1 MDFVGPVIG
10 ERAMYDVANVQK
22 VVEALKETEAES
34 EANRRLSARA
44 VELLH
49 QAGVTRIVAPA
60 AYGGYELPV
69 RALVEAERVIAHG
82 STAASW
88 VLMVCAAHTFIAG
101 RMPRRGQDEIFGGH
115 PGMLIPGVP
124 SLRGTCQRTK
134 GGYVLNG
141 RWPYASGADHG
152 DWVLVG
158 CKGIR
163 NDAGETCPSQIVVM
177 PKKDVVIDDTWFTL
191 GMRGTGSKDI
201 VLDNTFIPERYA
213 VAMIEAQLGTV
224 PGIDSALYR
233 LPIRP
238 ALATML
244 LGTIVGMAERT
255 LRAFIERT
263 RDRRDVYTGTLKA
276 DSAGMQRRV
285 AEASV
290 EISCAWALTQQ
301 NCDLLEDAMRR
312 DPPMP
317 AAKRA
322 QVRWN
327 AAYATDLCRRASNRL
342 FEGAGA
348 GAAHDSHAMQIFF
361 RDMNTASHHAMLDY
375 DTNVEIQGK
384 MLLGVELND
393 AWV

>member
-1 MDFVGPVIG
+1 MPPSNPADTAS
-10 ERAMYDVANVQK
+10 RAQEI
-22 VVEALKETEAES
+22 VEALKQTEAES
-34 EANRRLSARA
+34 ESARVLSARA

-49 QAGVTRIVAPA
+49 QCGSTRIVSPA
-60 AYGGYELPV
+60 AYGGYQLPV
-69 RALVEAERVIAHG
+69 RALIEAERIIAHG

-101 RMPRRGQDEIFGGH
+101 RMPRRGQDDYFGSD

-124 SLRGTCQRTK
+124 SLRGTCQRTP
-134 GGYVLNG
+134 GGYLLTG

-158 CKGIR
+158 ARGVA
-163 NDAGETCPSQIVVM
+163 NDAGEPCGPLIVVI
-177 PKKDVVIDDTWFTL
+177 PKKNAVIDDTWFTL

-201 VLDNTFIPERYA
+201 VLDKAFVAEHHA
-213 VAMIEAQLGTV
+213 VPMVEAQLGTV
-224 PGIDSALYR
+224 PGVDVPLYR

-244 LGTIVGMAERT
+244 LGTIVGMAERG
-255 LRAFIERT
+255 LQLFIGKT
-263 RDRRDVYTGTLKA
+263 VGRRDVYTGAMKV
-276 DSAGMQRRV
+276 DNPGIQRRV

-290 EISCAWALTQQ
+290 EISCAWALAQQ
-301 NCDLLEDAMRR
+301 NCDLLEAAMQR

-317 AAKRA
+317 TATRA
-322 QVRWN
+322 QIRWN
-327 AAYATDLCRRASNRL
+327 AAYATELCRRASNRL

-348 GAAHDSHAMQIFF
+348 GAAHDSHVMQLFF
-361 RDMNTASHHAMLDY
+361 RDMNTATHHAMLDF

-384 MLLGVELND
+384 NLLGVAQND